1 MAISKQRRVLPV
13 GALFQNEPH
22 LRLHTLTL
30 ARNANFNWAEFVAIN
45 GGIGL
50 RDGEPIDVVIGEW
63 PDNASFLART
73 ERPNYAGTD
82 SPWIVG
88 VQGRNCTVLVSFPD
102 LSIGPI
108 EVLPYS
114 ATWTFGAVEIELPV
128 QTWHRF
134 VITIEDVEPGA
145 QIAWMVWGERPL
157 LAADLVPPSSSPAF
171 TTPPGIFGTGEV
183 GQTLTCVPGVA
194 SGFPAPAFSFQWYQ
208 APSTAIVGATA
219 FQYVVQ
225 AGDAGLDL
233 FCEVTATNTAG
244 SASAD
249 SNSISIASG
258 ATNNIVTSTGDAL
271 VTSTGDNLVWS

>member
-1 MAISKQRRVLPV
+1 MAISKKRRVLPV

-50 RDGEPIDVVIGEW
+50 RDGEPIDVIKGEW
-63 PDNASFLART
+63 PDGASFLART
-73 ERPNYAGTD
+73 ERPNYTGTD
-82 SPWIVG
+82 SPWIIG
-88 VQGRNCTVLVSFPD
+88 VQGHRCAVYITFPD

-108 EVLPYS
+108 EVLSYS
-114 ATWTFGAVEIELPV
+114 ATWMYEAIEIDLPV

-134 VITIEDVEPGA
+134 EITVNSVEAGA

-157 LAADLVPPSSSPAF
+157 LPADLVPPSSAPAF
-171 TTPPGIFGTGEV
+171 TAPPTIFGTGEV
-183 GQTLTCVPGVA
+183 GETLTCAPGVA
-194 SGFPAPAFSFQWYQ
+194 SGFPAPTFSFQWYQ
-208 APSTAIVGATA
+208 APSTLITGATL

-244 SASAD
+244 SVSA
-249 SNSISIASG
+249 
-258 ATNNIVTSTGDAL
+258 ATNAITITAGGTNNLVTSAGDAL
-271 VTSTGDNLVWS
+271 VTNTGDNIVWS

>member
-50 RDGEPIDVVIGEW
+50 RDGEPIGVILGEW
-63 PDNASFLART
+63 PDGASFLART

-82 SPWIVG
+82 SPWIIG
-88 VQGRNCTVLVSFPD
+88 VQGRKCSVWIEFPD
-102 LSIGPI
+102 LAIGPV
-108 EVLPYS
+108 EVLSYS
-114 ATWTFGAVEIELPV
+114 ATWVFEAIEIELPV

-134 VITIEDVEPGA
+134 VITVDDVEPGA
-145 QIAWMVWGERPL
+145 EIAWVVWGERPL
-157 LAADLVPPSSSPAF
+157 VAADLVPPSSAPSF
-171 TTPPGIFGTGEV
+171 TTPPAAFGIGEV
-183 GQTLTCVPGVA
+183 GETLTCVPGVA
-194 SGFPAPAFSFQWYQ
+194 AGFPAPTFSCQWYQ
-208 APSTAIVGATA
+208 APSTAIMGATL

-249 SNSISIASG
+249 TNAISIAG
-258 ATNNIVTSTGDAL
+258 ATNNLVTNTGDAL
-271 VTSTGDNLVWS
+271 VTNTGDNLVWS